1 MTAPD
6 PDPRF
11 LDHFLSPRRV
21 AIIGLSRTAVGAPIS
36 ILTTLKD
43 FGYRGRITVIN
54 PNIAATEEYD
64 AYASLDEVPAASGAP
79 GRIDLAVISVPREGV
94 LDVLKGCARNGI
106 RAAIV
111 ITQGFADADETGKTL
126 QAEML
131 AFARD
136 HGIRILGPNTI
147 GVANAF
153 SGFTSSFIEAHN
165 DTFPVGLVSQSGL
178 FMMGHN
184 IVNNEPGGFCMA
196 ADLGNAADIGLDEVL
211 AYYEGIDGI
220 RVIQCHLEGIERGA
234 AFVETA
240 ARVSRT
246 KPIVL
251 LKAGRTEAGQAAVA
265 SHSGAAAGET
275 EVYRAAFR
283 KAGIVTADNAEQLR
297 ILSKAFATYAPPK
310 GRRVAIMSFSGG
322 GAILAIDAIEAAGLT
337 LATLSEATQAEL
349 RGLFPSWIAVDNPLD
364 VWIPIARDLH
374 TAFPRIL
381 EATLRDEGVDA
392 VICIYCSYTLPKY
405 DAYDSS
411 AHIRDLAARYPD
423 KPVLC
428 WSYGM
433 DIAGFTRQV
442 ERDGTAMVFPSLD
455 DAAGALAKLAA
466 YGEYRDRGAAPVAD
480 LVEASPGASSTNRI
494 LGRAA
499 AAGTKFLFTEG
510 LEILQAY
517 GMNVAAWSM
526 AGSERELTE
535 KAEALSYPLCLKAVS
550 QDLVHKSD
558 SGGIVLGIG
567 DGEELLAAYRE
578 LHAAVRE
585 RAPEAEVAAVLVQEM
600 APKGK
605 ELMIGAKRDPAF
617 GPCLIV
623 GAGGIYT
630 EILDD
635 YAFRLAPVT
644 EAEARGMIAELAF
657 SKILAGARGE
667 PACHLPSIVEAL
679 MKVSQLI
686 CGHPEIREIDL
697 NPLIV
702 NRHGATVVDARI
714 VL

>member
-11 LDHFLSPRRV
+11 LDLFLSPRRV
-21 AIIGLSRTAVGAPIS
+21 AIIGLSRAAVGAPIS

-43 FGYRGRITVIN
+43 FGYQGRITVIN
-54 PNIAATEEYD
+54 PNIVPTEEYE
-64 AYASLDEVPAASGAP
+64 AYASLNEVPEAPGAP
-79 GRIDLAVISVPREGV
+79 KPIDLAVISVPREGV
-94 LDVLKGCARNGI
+94 LNVLKDCARNGI

-111 ITQGFADADETGKTL
+111 ITQGFADADESGKKL

-136 HGIRILGPNTI
+136 NGIRILGPNTI

-211 AYYEGIDGI
+211 AYYEGIDGV

-240 ARVSRT
+240 ARVSHI

-251 LKAGRTEAGQAAVA
+251 LKAGRTEAGQVAVA
-265 SHSGAAAGET
+265 SHSGAVAGET

-283 KAGIVTADNAEQLR
+283 KSGIVTADNAEQLR
-297 ILSKAFATYAPPK
+297 ILSKAFVTYAPPK

-337 LATLSEATQAEL
+337 LATLSETTKADL
-349 RGLFPSWIAVDNPLD
+349 RDLFPSWIAVDNPLD

-374 TAFPRIL
+374 TAFPKIL

-411 AHIRDLAARYPD
+411 IHIRDLADRYPD

-466 YGEYRDRGAAPVAD
+466 YGEYRAHGVVPAPPA
-480 LVEASPGASSTNRI
+480 ETSPGALAANRI
-494 LGRAA
+494 LSRAA
-499 AAGTKFLFTEG
+499 DAGTDFLFAEG

-517 GMNVAAWSM
+517 GLNVAAWSM
-526 AGSERELTE
+526 AGSERELVE
-535 KAEALSYPLCLKAVS
+535 NAESLTYPLCLKAVS

-558 SGGIVLGIG
+558 TGGIILSIG
-567 DGEELLAAYRE
+567 DREELLKAYRE

-585 RAPEAEVAAVLVQEM
+585 RAPEAQVSAVLVQEM

-605 ELMIGAKRDPAF
+605 ELMIGAKRDPSF

-635 YAFRLAPVT
+635 HAFRLAPVT

-667 PACHLPSIVEAL
+667 PACHLPSIVEVL
-679 MKVSQLI
+679 LKVSQLI
-686 CGHPEIREIDL
+686 CAHPQIREIDL
-697 NPLIV
+697 NPLIA
-702 NRHGATVVDARI
+702 NERGAVIVDSRI
-714 VL
+714 IL

>member
-1 MTAPD
+1 MTGSD
-6 PDPRF
+6 PDPKI
-11 LDHFLSPRRV
+11 LDLFFSPRRV

-43 FGYRGRITVIN
+43 FGYQGGITVIN
-54 PNIAATEEYD
+54 PNIAPSEDYE
-64 AYASLDEVPAASGAP
+64 AYANLDEAPEASGA
-79 GRIDLAVISVPREGV
+79 IDLAVISVPREGV
-94 LDVLKGCARNGI
+94 LGVLKDCARNGVH
-106 RAAIV
+106 AVIV
-111 ITQGFADADETGKTL
+111 VTQGFADADDTGKKL
-126 QAEML
+126 QEDML

-136 HGIRILGPNTI
+136 NRIRILGPNTI

-153 SGFTSSFIEAHN
+153 SSFTSSFIEAHN
-165 DTFPVGLVSQSGL
+165 ETFPVALVTQSGL

-184 IVNNEPGGFCMA
+184 IVNDQPAGFCMA
-196 ADLGNAADIGLDEVL
+196 ADLGNASDIGLDEVL
-211 AYYEGIDGI
+211 AYYEGVDGV
-220 RVIQCHLEGIERGA
+220 RVIQCHLEGIARGA

-265 SHSGAAAGET
+265 SHSGAAAGEN

-283 KAGIVTADNAEQLR
+283 KAGIVTAENAEQLR
-297 ILSKAFATYAPPK
+297 VLSKAFAIYAPPK
-310 GRRVAIMSFSGG
+310 GRRIAVMSFSGG

-337 LATLSEATQAEL
+337 LASLSEATQADL
-349 RGLFPSWIAVDNPLD
+349 RELFPSWIAVDNPLD

-374 TAFPRIL
+374 AAFPRIL
-381 EATLRDEGVDA
+381 EAILRDQGVDA

-411 AHIRDLAARYPD
+411 THIRDLAGRYPD

-428 WSYGM
+428 WTYGL

-466 YGEYRDRGAAPVAD
+466 YGEYRDRDATPPTAAP
-480 LVEASPGASSTNRI
+480 ESNPGASRASRI

-499 AAGTKFLFTEG
+499 DAGTRTLFTES
-510 LEILQAY
+510 LDILRAY
-517 GMNVAAWSM
+517 GMNVAAGST
-526 AGSERELTE
+526 AGSEQELVE
-535 KAEALSYPLCLKAVS
+535 EAAALSYPLCLKAVS
-550 QDLVHKSD
+550 PDLVHKSD

-567 DGEELLAAYRE
+567 DREQLLAAYRR
-578 LHAAVRE
+578 LHAEVRA
-585 RAPEAEVAAVLVQEM
+585 RAPQAEVSAVLVQEM

-605 ELMIGAKRDPAF
+605 ELMIGAKRDPTF
-617 GPCLIV
+617 GPVLIV
-623 GAGGIYT
+623 GAGGIFT
-630 EILDD
+630 EILGD

-644 EAEARGMIAELAF
+644 EAEARDMIAELAF

-667 PACHLPSIVEAL
+667 PACHLPSIVAVL
-679 MKVSQLI
+679 LRVSQLI
-686 CGHPEIREIDL
+686 CAHPEIREIDL
-697 NPLIV
+697 NPLIA
-702 NRHGATVVDARI
+702 NQRGAVIVDSRI
-714 VL
+714 IL

>member
-1 MTAPD
+1 MTESD
-6 PDPRF
+6 PDPRI
-11 LDHFLSPRRV
+11 LDLFFSPRRV
-21 AIIGLSRTAVGAPIS
+21 AIIGLSRAAVGAPVS
-36 ILTTLKD
+36 ILTTLKE
-43 FGYRGRITVIN
+43 FGYQGRITVIN
-54 PNIAATEEYD
+54 PNIAPSEEYE
-64 AYASLDEVPAASGAP
+64 AYASLDEVPEAV
-79 GRIDLAVISVPREGV
+79 DLAVISVPREGV
-94 LDVLKGCARNGI
+94 LDVLKDCARNAI
-106 RAAIV
+106 RAVIV
-111 ITQGFADADETGKTL
+111 VTQGFADADDTGKKL
-126 QAEML
+126 QEDML

-136 HGIRILGPNTI
+136 NGIRILGPNTI

-153 SGFTSSFIEAHN
+153 SSFTSSFIETHN
-165 DTFPVGLVSQSGL
+165 ETFPVGLVSQSGL

-184 IVNNEPGGFCMA
+184 IVNNEPAGFCMA

-211 AYYEGIDGI
+211 AYYEGVDGV

-265 SHSGAAAGET
+265 SHSGAVAGEN

-297 ILSKAFATYAPPK
+297 VLSKAFATYAAPK
-310 GRRVAIMSFSGG
+310 GRRVAVMSFSGG

-337 LATLSEATQAEL
+337 LASLSEATKAEL
-349 RGLFPSWIAVDNPLD
+349 RDLFPSWIAVDNPLD

-374 TAFPRIL
+374 SAFPRIL

-405 DAYDSS
+405 EAYDSS
-411 AHIRDLAARYPD
+411 VHIRDIARAYPG

-428 WSYGM
+428 WTYGM
-433 DIAGFTRQV
+433 DIAGFTRKV
-442 ERDGTAMVFPSLD
+442 EQDGAAMVFPSLD
-455 DAAGALAKLAA
+455 DAAGTLAKLAA
-466 YGEYRDRGAAPVAD
+466 YGEFRERSSAPAAIP
-480 LVEASPGASSTNRI
+480 EANLGASTAASI
-494 LGRAA
+494 LGRAGNGGA
-499 AAGTKFLFTEG
+499 TYLFTES

-517 GMNVAAWSM
+517 GMNVAAWSV
-526 AGSERELTE
+526 ASSELELIS
-535 KAEALSYPLCLKAVS
+535 EAARLTYPLCLKAVS
-550 QDLVHKSD
+550 QDIVHKSD
-558 SGGIVLGIG
+558 SGGIALGII
-567 DGEELLAAYRE
+567 DQEELVLAYRRLLAE
-578 LHAAVRE
+578 VRE
-585 RAPEAEVAAVLVQEM
+585 RAPQARVSAVLVQEM

-605 ELMIGAKRDPAF
+605 ELMIGAKRDPSF

-630 EILDD
+630 EILGD

-644 EAEARGMIAELAF
+644 EAEARDMIAELAF

-667 PACHLPSIVEAL
+667 PACHQPSIVEAL
-679 MKVSQLI
+679 LKVSQLI
-686 CGHPEIREIDL
+686 CDHPEIREIDL
-697 NPLIV
+697 NPLIA
-702 NRHGATVVDARI
+702 NERGAVIVDSRI
-714 VL
+714 IL